1 MHFIVNNKKD
11 LFKKVNLNVK
21 TIERNFSITSLSN
34 IKLEVSESELILTS
48 YDGNNCVISKVNIEN
63 IDGQNGAVLIDSL
76 VFKNIID
83 RVRSIDSESI
93 EFEVLEESKELRIVA
108 GTFRLKVKTSLDV
121 SDFDVIPSLDKFNM
135 INKVSFDKE
144 VLLDAVSNVA
154 KYSSKD
160 ATKPFLES
168 VNLVIKDN
176 ACDVVCLDGYRLAL
190 NIIECKSDEDFN
202 ISVSALKLKSVL
214 SDISFM
220 STEMNI
226 IELKTDGKYALI
238 QIGDISIF
246 IREIEGKVAPYKQL
260 LDKKYQYKLTGNK
273 KEFLDVIKSSMLAT
287 NRDSKIVRLD
297 LNPDNNNINISSK
310 GDVISDFV
318 DEVNVLF
325 DMHNGQEL
333 VIIFNAVYLL
343 EIINSVKTERFN
355 LFLKDSL
362 SPVYVEN
369 ENDEK
374 SSYLVLP
381 VRLAY

>member
-21 TIERNFSITSLSN
+21 IIERNFLITSLSN

-48 YDGNNCVISKVNIEN
+48 YDGNNCVISKIDIEN

-83 RVRSIDSESI
+83 RVRSVDSESI
-93 EFEVLEESKELRIVA
+93 EFEVLEDSKELRIVA
-108 GTFRLKVKTSLDV
+108 GTFRLKVKTSLDI
-121 SDFDVIPSLDKFNM
+121 SDFDAIPSLDKFNM

-176 ACDVVCLDGYRLAL
+176 TCDVVCLDGYRLAL
-190 NIIECKSDEDFN
+190 NIIECKSDKDFN

-214 SDISFM
+214 SDISFI